1 MWKKLKIT
9 SKWANML
16 DERENSNFEDDD
28 KLFKL
33 QGNLGRVRPKKVNSK
48 FLKQEFLKG
57 TNEF

>member
-1 MWKKLKIT
+1 
-9 SKWANML
+9 ML